1 MQKISETLKFVIIG
15 AIVLVASM
23 VAFFLGYLYRKKI
36 AEKTIKSAE
45 QEAQRIVE
53 EAKKQA
59 EAYKKEATLLAKEE
73 IHRAR
78 SEFDREVRERRAELQ
93 RFERKT
99 YPKRRDA

>member
-53 EAKKQA
+53 EAKNRLRHTKGGNTPCQ
-59 EAYKKEATLLAKEE
+59 
-73 IHRAR
+73 
-78 SEFDREVRERRAELQ
+78 
-93 RFERKT
+93 
-99 YPKRRDA
+99 RRDTQSKERI